1 MSEPIQKIDIIEMI
15 NGKLENDLIT
25 IDDIERNLFTD
36 FYFDSVAMVM
46 VIIAIEDR
54 FDVQIEDND
63 LTLENFSTVNSIFEL
78 LNRTLARK

>member
-15 NGKLENDLIT
+15 NGNLENDLIT